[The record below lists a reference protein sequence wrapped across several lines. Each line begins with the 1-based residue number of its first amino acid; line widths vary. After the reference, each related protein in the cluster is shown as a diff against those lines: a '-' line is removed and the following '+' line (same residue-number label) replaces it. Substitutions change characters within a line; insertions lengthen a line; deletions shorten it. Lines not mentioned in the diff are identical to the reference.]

1 MTKQP
6 EPPRWELLPHDAVG
20 FFELAD
26 GFDRR
31 DLKRAYNRLLRQ
43 FKPEK
48 FPAEFQRIRAAFEEL
63 DEELRYH
70 GGAATARTPV
80 PQDWKTDVESP
91 PTTTPQA
98 EIGQRDHSRVAQK
111 RLVDRIAEESP
122 AELFNELRDR
132 SNKSPYDFYALALLS
147 DIVEKSATGFAK
159 WLIAGIAAHR
169 QDGALKQLLHDA
181 LRGPQSG
188 AALLKL
194 LPLAARAIRTDEFY
208 PLTEPAWQVVLR
220 ECSFEQFATVFD
232 RCEAELRDSHI
243 VGRMAFLI
251 QVLKTALWLDPAA
264 DGWSARQFR
273 FVEENFGSI
282 PPWLEWDVEILG
294 LAREYLEVRQQ
305 FAVGSPLR
313 TKMDAALKDYFCEP
327 QEVGDRSIV
336 AAQME
341 ILASGDALI
350 IEFPMEEGELVSK
363 FYPIWAWASHDVAE
377 RQSIAPEEPDV
388 NENVWASRAAAL
400 LERLEKECNN
410 SLTGVMWSLSL
421 VARIVVLI
429 VLGVVFLMV
438 GLLLGSLIFLP
449 LESFF
454 GEDGA
459 DTGIILAA
467 VLAGIGALVGPWVL
481 KGTLDRRIWFPLNGK
496 FATTCYR
503 ASWRRELMDF
513 QRRSH
518 VPDGLFRAL
527 FAHLA
532 DKSATATWVNQFVQ
546 LDYAPAL
553 LAGAQRYEA

>member
-1 MTKQP
+1 MADGA
-6 EPPRWELLPHDAVG
+6 ESPRWELLPHDAVG

-48 FPAEFQRIRAAFEEL
+48 FPTEFQRIRGAFEEL
-63 DEELRYH
+63 DEALRYH
-70 GGAATARTPV
+70 GGAAIARTPV
-80 PQDWKTDVESP
+80 PQDWKTDAAT
-91 PTTTPQA
+91 PTAAMQQA
-98 EIGQRDHSRVAQK
+98 EGNKEDQSKSTKR
-111 RLVDRIAEESP
+111 RLVDRIADESP
-122 AELFNELRDR
+122 RELFAELR
-132 SNKSPYDFYALALLS
+132 NKPNKTPYDFYALALLS

-159 WLIAGIAAHR
+159 WLIEGIATHR
-169 QDGALKQLLHDA
+169 QDGALKQLLHDMF
-181 LRGPQSG
+181 RGPQTG
-188 AALLKL
+188 ATLLKL

-251 QVLKTALWLDPAA
+251 HVLKTALWVDPAE

-273 FVEENFGSI
+273 FVEENFESI

-305 FAVGSPLR
+305 FATGSPLR
-313 TKMDAALKDYFCEP
+313 MKMDAALKDYFSEP

-336 AAQME
+336 TAQME
-341 ILASGDALI
+341 VLTSGDALMT
-350 IEFPMEEGELVSK
+350 EFPIEEGDLISK

-377 RQSIAPEEPDV
+377 RQSIAQEEPEV
-388 NENVWASRAAAL
+388 NEKIWANRAAAL

-410 SLTGVMWSLSL
+410 SLTGVMWSGS
-421 VARIVVLI
+421 
-429 VLGVVFLMV
+429 
-438 GLLLGSLIFLP
+438 LLLRFVGIGLAFLLP
-449 LESFF
+449 
-454 GEDGA
+454 
-459 DTGIILAA
+459 TIILYAI
-467 VLAGIGALVGPWVL
+467 LAGTIEVIGANVGRSSVEGWDILPVL
-481 KGTLDRRIWFPLNGK
+481 LAVGGAIFVGWKSKGILDQRVWFPLNGR
-496 FATTCYR
+496 FATKCYHR
-503 ASWRRELMDF
+503 SWRRELMDF

-518 VPDGLFRAL
+518 VPDRFFRAL
-527 FAHLA
+527 FGHFA

-546 LDYAPAL
+546 QDYAPAL